1 MNLEDFTMPIDNYPD
16 DGNHLECVLDLP
28 FEIRKGENG
37 YIWLDKNGVEH
48 KYNMYKTDYWIE
60 NRWIVHLRKDAND
73 SLNEIFEVRMNKDLN
88 KIVRYCVKLYLKS
101 LEMEKERVQREFQSL
116 IKFGL

>member
-1 MNLEDFTMPIDNYPD
+1 MIYYVFRN
-16 DGNHLECVLDLP
+16 
-28 FEIRKGENG
+28 
-37 YIWLDKNGVEH
+37 
-48 KYNMYKTDYWIE
+48 YKTDYWIE

-88 KIVRYCVKLYLKS
+88 KIVRYCVNLYLKS

>member
-1 MNLEDFTMPIDNYPD
+1 MNLEDFIISIDNYPD

-28 FEIRKGENG
+28 FEIRKGEDG

-48 KYNMYKTDYWIE
+48 KYNMYKTDHRIE
-60 NRWIVHLRKDAND
+60 NRWIVHLRRDANN

-88 KIVRYCVKLYLKS
+88 KIVKYCVTLYLKS
-101 LEMEKERVQREFQSL
+101 LEMEKERVQKEFQSL
-116 IKFGL
+116 IKFDL